1 MDTTVAELKA
11 GRPQAEGARVE
22 QAFPVLTSAQMER
35 IAAHG
40 RRRHVDEG
48 EILLEASDRPSH
60 FFVVV
65 TGWIDGI
72 KMSPAGDQVVASIEP
87 GMFTGELSMLSG
99 RRMFVQLR
107 AGASGEVIEVTRDEL
122 LRLIQTD
129 GELNEIL
136 MRAFI
141 LRRVELIAQGAG
153 DVVILGSTHSQGT
166 LRIKEFLTRNGH
178 PFQSIDL
185 DRDTGAQ
192 ELLDRFRVGIED
204 VPVVICRCQVVLRN
218 PTNQQ
223 LADCLGFNDAI
234 EPTHVRDVIVVGAGP
249 SGLAAAVYAASEG
262 LDVLVVEATAP
273 GGQSGT
279 SSRIENYLGF
289 PTGITGQEL
298 ADRAFAQAQKFGS
311 EVMIARSA
319 TRLECESRPY
329 ALDVDGTQRLAARA
343 IVIATGAEYRKLPVD
358 AVGRFEGAGVYY
370 AATHMERQLCDNEE
384 VIVVG
389 GGNSAGQAAVFLA
402 ETAHRVHMFIRSGG
416 LAESM
421 SRYLIRR
428 IEDHPSIQLHLYTEI
443 TNLEGNG
450 HLERVTWRDTK
461 SGRVETRNIRHVFA
475 MTGAV
480 PSTRWLDECVALDD
494 KGFIKTGSDLSPDD
508 LAVAHWPLSRPP
520 HLHETSLPG
529 VFAVGDVRS
538 GSVKR
543 CASAVGEGATAIAEV
558 HRVLAE

>member
-1 MDTTVAELKA
+1 MDTTVTELQQ
-11 GRPQAEGARVE
+11 GSARTGPARLA
-22 QAFPVLTSAQMER
+22 QAFPILTSAQIAR
-35 IAAHG
+35 VAAHG
-40 RRRHVDEG
+40 RRRRVAEG
-48 EILLEASDRPSH
+48 EVLLEASDRPTH

-65 TGWIDGI
+65 SGRIDAV
-72 KMSPAGDQVVASIEP
+72 KSTPAGEQVLATIDP
-87 GMFTGELSMLSG
+87 GMFTGELSMLSA
-99 RRMFVQLR
+99 RRMLVQLR
-107 AGASGEVIEVTRDEL
+107 AGAPGEVVEVTRDEV

-129 GELNEIL
+129 AELNEIL

-141 LRRVELIAQGAG
+141 LRHVELIAQGAG
-153 DVVILGSTHSQGT
+153 DVVILGSTHCQGT

-185 DRDTGAQ
+185 DRDERAQ
-192 ELLDRFRVGIED
+192 EILDRFQVGIED
-204 VPVVICRCQVVLRN
+204 IPVVICRCQVVLRN

-234 EPTHVRDVIVVGAGP
+234 DQAHVRDVIVVGAGP
-249 SGLAAAVYAASEG
+249 GGLAAAVYAASEG
-262 LDVLVVEATAP
+262 LDVLVVESNAP

-289 PTGITGQEL
+289 PMGITGQEL
-298 ADRAFAQAQKFGS
+298 SERAFAQAQKFGS
-311 EVMIARSA
+311 DILIARSA
-319 TRLECESRPY
+319 TRLACERKPF
-329 ALDVDGTQRLAARA
+329 ALDVDGANRLAARV
-343 IVIATGAEYRKLPVD
+343 IVIATGAEYRRLPIESV
-358 AVGRFEGAGVYY
+358 AQFEGAGVYY
-370 AATHMERQLCDNEE
+370 AATHMERQLCEQED

-402 ETAHRVHMFIRSGG
+402 ETARGVHMFIRSGG

-428 IEDHPSIQLHLYTEI
+428 IEDHPGIQLHRHTEI

-450 HLERVTWRDTK
+450 HLERVTWRDNR
-461 SGRVETRNIRHVFA
+461 SGREETRSIRHVFS

-480 PSTRWLDECVALDD
+480 PSTRWLDDCVALDD

-508 LAVAHWPLSRPP
+508 LAAAHWPLPRPP

-538 GSVKR
+538 GSIKR
-543 CASAVGEGATAIAEV
+543 CTSAVGEGATAIAEV
-558 HRVLAE
+558 HQVLAE